1 MISTIAF
8 LTAFGVGAA
17 FGCAAAVVAMTAW
30 DREPRHRSSNGADW
44 VRADPSA

>member
-17 FGCAAAVVAMTAW
+17 FGCAAAATGDW
-30 DREPRHRSSNGADW
+30 REREW
-44 VRADPSA
+44 